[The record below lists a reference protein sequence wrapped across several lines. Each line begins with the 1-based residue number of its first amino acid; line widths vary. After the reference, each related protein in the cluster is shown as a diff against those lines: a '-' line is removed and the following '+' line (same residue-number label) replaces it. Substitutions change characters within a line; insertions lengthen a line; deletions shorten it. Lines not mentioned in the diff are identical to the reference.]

1 MILFV
6 NACVR
11 EESRTRQFAEKL
23 LEKLGEDYVEL
34 KLEDVKFPKTDEAF
48 LKNRDDLIAN
58 KNMMMNP
65 LLWQGSFHQRI
76 LSL

>member
-1 MILFV
+1 MVLFV

-34 KLEDVKFPKTDEAF
+34 KLEDVKFPKKTGM
-48 LKNRDDLIAN
+48 I
-58 KNMMMNP
+58 
-65 LLWQGSFHQRI
+65 
-76 LSL
+76 